1 MVEISDDKITGLLMA
16 EVGIIVR
23 EFYADEI
30 ALVLHSTDEDA
41 PGLDEIIDQVS
52 VGQLGIGGQE
62 ITRYKTD
69 LEQAEQGVGRADKY
83 VAHMVAEIERWASEH
98 ADFLRG
104 LITGA
109 LAEKAFVSDVERVR
123 KLADL
128 LERKQDAFPAIL
140 LALYTLGPG
149 WDKVFAEQ

>member
-1 MVEISDDKITGLLMA
+1 MKEISEDKIIGLLMA
-16 EVGIIVR
+16 DIESIVR

-30 ALVLHSTDEDA
+30 ALVLHSTEEDA
-41 PGLDEIIDQVS
+41 PGLEEIIDKVS

-69 LEQAEQGVGRADKY
+69 LEQAMQGERRADKF
-83 VAHMVAEIERWASEH
+83 VAHMVAEIERWTSEH

-104 LITGA
+104 LIAGA
-109 LAEKAFVSDVERVR
+109 LAEKAFASDVDRVR
-123 KLADL
+123 KLTGL
-128 LERKQDAFPAIL
+128 LEQKQDAFPPTL
-140 LALYTLGPG
+140 LAIYTLGPG

>member
-1 MVEISDDKITGLLMA
+1 MKEITDDKITGLLMSNA
-16 EVGIIVR
+16 ESIVR

-30 ALVLHSTDEDA
+30 ALVLHSTEEDA

-69 LEQAEQGVGRADKY
+69 LEQAKQGVRRADKF
-83 VAHMVAEIERWASEH
+83 VAHMVAEIERWTSEH

-104 LITGA
+104 LIKGK
-109 LAEKAFVSDVERVR
+109 LAKEASASDVDRVR
-123 KLADL
+123 KLTGL
-128 LERKQDAFPAIL
+128 LEQKQDAFPPTL
-140 LALYTLGPG
+140 LAVYTLGPG
-149 WDKVFAEQ
+149 WDKVFSEQ